1 MTVSELDRPSGDE
14 RQYVDA
20 MIEAAPRHPVGAVLS
35 VEDTLHLLRTRVL
48 GVALNVLA
56 IAMPLVGMVLA
67 LQAYQTD
74 ALTPRTI
81 ALCSWGLVFP
91 LLRLVG
97 PRLAFRT
104 SALLLMGVL
113 MVTAAMVA
121 LRGGLTVGCLAV
133 CVLLVLLATLFFG
146 RRGAVLALLAVIVLT
161 ATSGFL
167 VVQGY
172 MPSFPRE
179 LFDPLSGAVWVRQIM
194 IMALLGVVM
203 AATELYVVER
213 LAHQVEVHRSL
224 AAHEREQRLALER
237 SERERMR
244 EREQREQA
252 QLALERS
259 RRIEALARMAG
270 GVAHDFNNA
279 LTVII
284 GGAEMARNN
293 RLSPAEVDECL
304 SEVLQAAGNA
314 AELARR
320 LLTLG
325 RQQISKPRPTSMTG
339 LLGRLQTSIRR
350 ILAGDVQL
358 VVTTAAED
366 AIALVDEAELERALL
381 NLVLNA
387 GEAMPRGGTL
397 SIAWRAED
405 VTSDQHGLADGR
417 YVSLSVSDTGQGMD
431 RETLD
436 RIFDPFFTTKGDKGG
451 TGLGLATVYAFAKK
465 SHGTIG
471 VTSAPGAGTTFTMLL
486 PEHTGV
492 LPTAPASVAQTT
504 SPAPP
509 VGGRVLVVEDRP
521 DVRAS
526 MARIL
531 SHHGFAVTE
540 TGDGDGAL
548 RLLSEGTTFA
558 LMCIDGVMPGL
569 ETAAVIERAKELAP
583 SMPVLVCSGHV
594 QEELLR
600 RGIATGRYAFLSKP
614 FSAQQLMASVA
625 QVLGSTGDPNTPV
638 RPSQE

>member
-1 MTVSELDRPSGDE
+1 
-14 RQYVDA
+14 
-20 MIEAAPRHPVGAVLS
+20 MIEPAPRHPAGTELS
-35 VEDTLHLLRTRVL
+35 VGDTLHLLRTRVL

-56 IAMPLVGMVLA
+56 VAMPLICVVLA

-81 ALCSWGLVFP
+81 ALCCWGLVFP

-97 PRLAFRT
+97 PRVAFRT

-113 MVTAAMVA
+113 MVSAAMVA

-146 RRGAVLALLAVIVLT
+146 RRGAVLALLAVIALT

-172 MPSFPRE
+172 MPLFSRE
-179 LFDPLSGAVWVRQIM
+179 LFDPLSGAFWVRQIM

-284 GGAEMARNN
+284 GGAEMARNR
-293 RLSPAEVDECL
+293 RLSPAEADECL
-304 SEVLQAAGNA
+304 NEVLQAASGA
-314 AELARR
+314 AELSRR

-325 RQQISKPRPTSMTG
+325 RQQISKPRPTSIAG

-350 ILAGDVQL
+350 ILADDVQL

-366 AIALVDEAELERALL
+366 ALALVDEAELERALL

-387 GEAMPRGGTL
+387 GDAMPRGGTL
-397 SIAWRAED
+397 SITWRGED
-405 VTSDQHGLADGR
+405 VTGGQHGLSDGR
-417 YVSLSVSDTGQGMD
+417 YVSLSVSDSGEGMD

-451 TGLGLATVYAFAKK
+451 TGLGLATVYAFAKE

-471 VTSAPGAGTTFTMLL
+471 VTSSPGTGTTFTLLL
-486 PEHTGV
+486 PEYTGP
-492 LPTAPASVAQTT
+492 LPTATASIAQATT
-504 SPAPP
+504 GTSFAA
-509 VGGRVLVVEDRP
+509 GQRVLVVEDRP

-526 MARIL
+526 MARTL
-531 SHHGFAVTE
+531 SHHGFDVSE
-540 TGDGDGAL
+540 TSDGDSAL
-548 RLLSEGTTFA
+548 RMLSDGKTYA

-569 ETAAVIERAKELAP
+569 ETAAVIERARDLAP

-625 QVLGSTGDPNTPV
+625 QVLGSTGDTNMPV
-638 RPSQE
+638 PPSQE